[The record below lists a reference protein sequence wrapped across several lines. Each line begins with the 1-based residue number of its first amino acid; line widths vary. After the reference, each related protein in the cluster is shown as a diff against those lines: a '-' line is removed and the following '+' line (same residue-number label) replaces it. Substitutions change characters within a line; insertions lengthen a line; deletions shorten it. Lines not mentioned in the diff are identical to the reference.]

1 MQILSRE
8 ENHPTS
14 YGRLQFIKAAL
25 IMQLKAG
32 SNDYYSPL
40 FIFAGRKGAVAHSQ
54 ASYMHRFIKLCL
66 LAAVLG
72 RYPNCFKA
80 RMNSFRGWIEIK
92 QGWAK

>member
-32 SNDYYSPL
+32 
-40 FIFAGRKGAVAHSQ
+40 RKGAVAHSQ

-72 RYPNCFKA
+72 WYPNCFKA